1 MILAGAISVYLIL
14 LVSPQKVVDSIA
26 RARLDWFLPAS
37 IAFVVASF
45 YLDSAGLWVLFSR
58 TVMRTPLREVLIVR
72 AVTQFMGAVNL
83 WLGQMGMAYYYSRRS
98 NLPMTYLVGTFLLLF
113 VVDLT
118 DMFLFAGAVIG
129 PTGTKFDTAF
139 MISVAAG
146 LMLLPLL
153 LLGRRA
159 SEKRLGDLKEASLW
173 YTKTGLRQLFAPTF
187 LIPTADLLLLVFAR
201 VFRYPLR
208 AFYVVIAMWSF
219 HVDVPL
225 GAGLVVACF
234 TLLLGSI
241 PLTPQGVGILQAAGL
256 FFFESFGAPHDVLAA
271 LFAVSAATMAGHFL
285 FGLYYLKG
293 GLELMRTPPPAEPA
307 G

>member
-1 MILAGAISVYLIL
+1 VILAGVLSVYLIH
-14 LVSPQKVVDSIA
+14 LVSWQKVIDSVA
-26 RARLDWFLPAS
+26 RARFDWFLPAS
-37 IAFVVASF
+37 VAFVIASF
-45 YLDSAGLWVLFSR
+45 YLDCAGLWVLFSR

-83 WLGQMGMAYYYSRRS
+83 WLGQMGMAYYYARRS

-118 DMFLFAGAVIG
+118 DMFLFAGALIR
-129 PTGTKFDTAF
+129 PTGTRFNTAF
-139 MISVAAG
+139 MIAVAAG

-153 LLGRRA
+153 LLGRWT
-159 SEKRLGDLKEASLW
+159 SEKRLGGLKEASLW
-173 YTKTGLRQLFAPTF
+173 YTKTGLRQLFAPIF
-187 LIPTADLLLLVFAR
+187 LIPTADLVLLVFSR

-208 AFYVVIAMWSF
+208 ALYVVIAMWSF
-219 HVDVPL
+219 HVEVPF
-225 GAGLVVACF
+225 GTGLVVACF

-241 PLTPQGVGILQAAGL
+241 PLTPQGVGVLQAVGL
-256 FFFESFGAPHDVLAA
+256 VLFESFGAPHDILAA
-271 LFAVSAATMAGHFL
+271 LFALSAATMAGHFL

-293 GLELMRTPPPAEPA
+293 GLELLRTPPPAEPA